1 LKSQVLSG
9 KRGKAGGIKFA
20 NDEAEAREAAE
31 ALFAMEI
38 SGQPVKEVLVEKKLE
53 IEKELYVAIS
63 ADPSLRQPVAIFCA
77 EGGIDI
83 EETADTHPEKIGRI
97 PINILK
103 GLRFYEALDLV
114 VSKTEE
120 RYPAKTLRGLAN
132 VFVRLYEAY
141 RQFDGSLM
149 EVNPLVITPD
159 GVIAADARVDLDD
172 DAVSR
177 HPELGLDAVEDTGE
191 RPPTSLEIAA
201 GKIDEHD
208 HRGTA
213 HFVQIDPDGSY
224 AEEQDLIPIGFNC
237 VGTGT
242 SLTTMDELI
251 PLGYYPINFCDSS
264 GNPTGSKL
272 YRATKIILSQPQIEG
287 FLFVSCISSQ
297 QLDHTARGI
306 IAALKE
312 LYPETGG
319 QPNIPMAFAFR
330 GSWDDTAIDLFK
342 QHGITD
348 CPWVRIL
355 GRDSIEKDSAL
366 ALDEAYKVWKE
377 MTGGLQ

>member
-1 LKSQVLSG
+1 
-9 KRGKAGGIKFA
+9 
-20 NDEAEAREAAE
+20 
-31 ALFAMEI
+31 M
-38 SGQPVKEVLVEKKLE
+38 
-53 IEKELYVAIS
+53 
-63 ADPSLRQPVAIFCA
+63 
-77 EGGIDI
+77 
-83 EETADTHPEKIGRI
+83 
-97 PINILK
+97 
-103 GLRFYEALDLV
+103 
-114 VSKTEE
+114 
-120 RYPAKTLRGLAN
+120 
-132 VFVRLYEAY
+132 
-141 RQFDGSLM
+141 
-149 EVNPLVITPD
+149 ITPE
-159 GVIAADARVDLDD
+159 GVMAADARVDLDD

-177 HPELGLDAVEDTGE
+177 HPELGLDSVEDTGE

-224 AEEQDLIPIGFNC
+224 VEEMGMIPIGFDC

-251 PLGYYPINFCDSS
+251 PLGYYPVNFCDSS

-272 YRATKIILSQPQIEG
+272 YRVTKIILSQPHIQG
-287 FLFVSCISSQ
+287 YLFVSCISSQ

-319 QPNIPMAFAFR
+319 KPNIPMVFAFR
-330 GSWDDTAIDLFK
+330 GSWDDVAIDLFH
-342 QHGITD
+342 QHGIAD
-348 CPWVRIL
+348 SPWVRIL
-355 GRDSIEKDSAL
+355 GRDTIEKDA
-366 ALDEAYKVWKE
+366 AVAFHEVYQVWKE